1 VCALGKAL
9 NQGADAAVVPM
20 RTLAAA
26 AFLLLA
32 VVLAGCSGGSAGA
45 TVEVNDNAFDP
56 KTFTVDAGEEVHF
69 EVAGS
74 NPHTVTIHK
83 AGDPLT
89 TLLMDEDVRSGDDV
103 HFTFAA
109 AGTYHV
115 WCTVHGQMTSGMA
128 MVVTVE

>member
-1 VCALGKAL
+1 MLAGGKPFNPA
-9 NQGADAAVVPM
+9 GDAGVVPM
-20 RTLAAA
+20 RALPAAA
-26 AFLLLA
+26 LLLLA
-32 VVLAGCSGGSAGA
+32 SVLAGCSGGSAGA
-45 TVEVNDNAFDP
+45 TVHVRDNSFEP
-56 KTFTVDAGEEVHF
+56 KSLTVESGEEVHF
-69 EVAGS
+69 EVEGS

-83 AGDPLT
+83 AGDPAAVR
-89 TLLMDEDVRSGDDV
+89 LLDEDVEAGDDV